1 METNARHIS
10 YVLGFLTS
18 LLVAVS
24 ITAISRLPERYVFS
38 VLFGILAFLIFI
50 LLFKKGNWRIMFK
63 GINRCFKYSSCISKD
78 FLVLLLY
85 FVSIVLALL
94 VPSNDKAQFVIW
106 MQIPIIG
113 YARLFAGLLL
123 SSILPGYGLL
133 RLLDRKNRFDG
144 LNLVV
149 FSFFT
154 GVFVTTFLSYFLM
167 FLNVAI
173 ESTFLAALV
182 LNIIILLLYTFSFII
197 KIRKENLTKKVEKLS
212 YNFDYLILACVFCF
226 FILGWLIYYSSY
238 PLGSTGDMWD
248 HYGTYLRLANGVNI
262 FSSAHLTYLGAET
275 WLPLHYVTVSQ
286 LTGFPAIN
294 GWMVYAFINFFY
306 FLAVYQTVRGIVGV
320 NHPRIPVIATVIT
333 VLFSGFGWI
342 QALSLSS
349 SNNWLTALN
358 SAGNMTYNDII
369 YTFLYGPIPQYFSLA
384 ALFSLLYLMVRK
396 EKFDLTSAFL
406 TVVLV
411 ALGLLVHSPEI
422 IVLPIFYYC
431 YLLFVRHEEFGRLKK
446 YSLSILVGLF
456 VVFLVGLPFSS
467 HFYFD
472 VEQPLLFLFLAVS
485 LTFILMHFRGKFS
498 NSFAFPK
505 RLGILLVGA
514 IWVLYIMSFFAWK
527 NTLNLDVTANLVD
540 VGLKPWY
547 IYPVNNGVSLLLGL
561 LGLTCLIVWRKH
573 NLENAKFLLLTIVA
587 LFLTGIIISY
597 VNINIFATGYWE
609 KRFYSFMILP
619 LSILGAFFIVEI
631 VPKLTFGKVAKGFR
645 DQSYNSAIT
654 GLLISLIVIS
664 GVSSNILALDRIA
677 FTSQS
682 DPYAASSDKE
692 LKALDFLRV
701 NASAGAT
708 VLGFS
713 TISNRFAYIFSG
725 MNHLNSP
732 YWFTKG
738 NSPYQFTDITNPEL
752 ALKMLYSLNVT
763 YLYVTESDMKTLH
776 SNGFVVDH
784 LLKYLPI
791 AFQNEA
797 VTIYRVPKLNPPSSD
812 SNLTLAIPSY
822 LFDALSDQSTL
833 LQNLPRQMIFN
844 ETFVDHANGSTGAP
858 TWTIVNGTWTVENG
872 VYTGKESKYAVSS
885 SFVSGNILSDFSFK
899 TDFKISSGYY
909 AGVTFRRVDSSNFYA
924 ALISVDGKNNDLYK
938 MVDGKLILIKHS
950 TGPLIG
956 DKWSTLAVD
965 AFGDQFNIKLN
976 GELILSASDTLF
988 PTGRVGLL
996 VDAST
1001 SYFDNVT
1008 ISQPPDV
1015 GASFDSTFYLP
1026 IDMLAQSGLEYSI
1039 KTNEDRSMFN
1049 SKYILLPSDKS
1060 WSNEQIYDYLA
1071 WVNKGGNLIVLNGDG
1086 LGNFA
1091 QALSI
1096 KSNSIEQIEV
1106 NSAAVGQLT
1115 ALELGTFPVT
1125 SLFSSDEHTKVVA
1138 SYTNQNS
1145 RSEPLAFAKQ
1155 IGKGEIFYVNIN
1167 PLFKNFHS
1175 SNDNRAANFAKIGGF
1190 ISLLNLDTPNFKDI
1204 PSDARW
1210 RYMLY
1215 DTTWIRDYGHLFGTV
1230 SMESDSIVF
1239 PYDQFNV
1246 DQMEILNASGTIN
1259 GASIQGRTIQGGTI
1273 MNFVKEGTIYSVI
1286 DSTDLYLLPTNY
1298 GTYVGSLLNSNSDVS
1313 MQIRNGNITFSIVT
1327 NANTNFEVNLQSG
1340 TLIMKNVRTNSLSE
1354 TPINYDAILPK
1365 NITLDT
1371 ETLLFQHNPVITVNG
1386 AASFPEAYIPNY
1398 INYVNGFPVQIN
1410 GTTYF
1415 KFDCSSDNVM
1425 MLTDFS
1431 YLGAFQTSQDTDKI
1445 SMVYWEL
1452 TAIPWISILTSPSFL
1467 ILCIIL
1473 AIAIITIYQ
1482 MRSQSSK
1489 ALPTP
1494 NGLQSTK
1501 KFSRNTSA

>member
-1 METNARHIS
+1 MEMNARRVSYILAFLASLIVGIS
-10 YVLGFLTS
+10 IS
-18 LLVAVS
+18 
-24 ITAISRLPERYVFS
+24 AISRLPSRYAFS
-38 VLFGILAFLIFI
+38 ALFGILTFCIFL
-50 LLFKKGNWRIMFK
+50 LLIKNSTWRITVKAINGRFK
-63 GINRCFKYSSCISKD
+63 SSSCISRD
-78 FLVLLLY
+78 FSILLLY
-85 FVSIVLALL
+85 VVSIVLVLL
-94 VPSNDKAQFVIW
+94 IPSNTDAQFVAW
-106 MQIPIIG
+106 GHIPILN
-113 YARLFAGLLL
+113 YVRLFAGLLL

-133 RLLDRKNRFDG
+133 RMIDRKNRFDS
-144 LNLVV
+144 LNLIV

-154 GVFVTTFLSYFLM
+154 SVFVTTFLSYGLM
-167 FLNVAI
+167 VLNVSI
-173 ESTFLAALV
+173 ENTFLVTLILNLIV
-182 LNIIILLLYTFSFII
+182 LSLYSFVFINN
-197 KIRKENLTKKVEKLS
+197 IRKESVTKKEEKLGH
-212 YNFDYLILACVFCF
+212 NFDYLILVCIFCF
-226 FILGWLIYYSSY
+226 FIIGWAIYYSSY
-238 PLGSTGDMWD
+238 PLGPTGDMWD
-248 HYGTYLRLANGVNI
+248 HYGTSLQLAKSVNI
-262 FSSAHLTYLGAET
+262 FSSPHLAYLGAEI
-275 WLPLHYVTVSQ
+275 WLPIHFVVVSF
-286 LTGFPAIN
+286 LAGFPALN
-294 GWMVYAFINFFY
+294 GWLVYAFINFFY
-306 FLAVYQTVRGIVGV
+306 ILAVYQAVRGIVGV
-320 NHPRIPVIATVIT
+320 NHPRIPVIATVIAT
-333 VLFSGFGWI
+333 LFAGFGWV

-349 SNNWLTALN
+349 GNNWLTTLN
-358 SAGNMTYNDII
+358 SAGSMTYNDII

-396 EKFDLTSAFL
+396 KFDLTSAFL

-431 YLLFVRHEEFGRLKK
+431 YLLFVRQEEFGRLRK

-456 VVFLVGLPFSS
+456 VVFIVGLPFSS

-485 LTFILMHFRGKFS
+485 LTFVLMHFKVKFS
-498 NSFAFPK
+498 NSFLFPK

-514 IWVLYIMSFFAWK
+514 IWVLYILSFFAW
-527 NTLNLDVTANLVD
+527 NYTLNLGVTGNLGD

-547 IYPVNNGVSLLLGL
+547 IYPLNNGVSLLLGL
-561 LGLTCLIVWRKH
+561 LGLTCLIVWRKF

-645 DQSYNSAIT
+645 GHSFNYAIT

-677 FTSQS
+677 LTSQS
-682 DPYAASSDKE
+682 DPYAASSEEE

-701 NASAGAT
+701 NASADAT

-713 TISNRFAYIFSG
+713 TISNRFAYVFSG

-738 NSPYQFTDITNPEL
+738 NSPYQFIDITNPEL

-797 VTIYRVPKLNPPSSD
+797 VTVYRVPKLNPPSSD
-812 SNLTLAIPSY
+812 SNLTIAIHSY
-822 LFDALSDQSTL
+822 MFDALSDQSTL

-899 TDFKISSGYY
+899 TDFKIASGYY

-938 MVDGKLILIKHS
+938 MVDGKLVLIKHS
-950 TGPLIG
+950 TGTLIG
-956 DKWSTLAVD
+956 DKWSTLTVD

-976 GELILSASDTLF
+976 GELILSASDALF
-988 PTGRVGLL
+988 PTGKVGLL

-1039 KTNEDRSMFN
+1039 KTTEDRSLFN

-1096 KSNSIEQIEV
+1096 KSNSNEQIVV

-1125 SLFSSDEHTKVVA
+1125 SLFSSDEQTKVVA
-1138 SYTNQNS
+1138 SYIDQNS
-1145 RSEPLAFAKQ
+1145 GSEPLAFAKQ
-1155 IGKGEIFYVNIN
+1155 IGKGEIFYININ
-1167 PLFKNFHS
+1167 PLFKNLHS
-1175 SNDNRAANFAKIGGF
+1175 SNYNRVANFVKIGDF

-1204 PSDARW
+1204 PSDTRW

-1230 SMESDSIVF
+1230 KVESDSIIF
-1239 PYDQFNV
+1239 PYDKFNV
-1246 DQMEILNASGTIN
+1246 DRLEILNASGTIN
-1259 GASIQGRTIQGGTI
+1259 GASIQGRTIQGATI
-1273 MNFVKEGTIYSVI
+1273 MNFVKEGTIYSVL

-1298 GTYVGSLLNSNSDVS
+1298 GTYCGSLLNSNSNIS
-1313 MQIRNGNITFSIVT
+1313 MQIKNGNITFSLVT
-1327 NANTNFEVNLQSG
+1327 DANTNYVINLQSG

-1354 TPINYDAILPK
+1354 TSDNYEAILPK
-1365 NITLDT
+1365 NMPLDN
-1371 ETLLFQHNPVITVNG
+1371 ETLLFQHNPGVTVNG
-1386 AASFPEAYIPNY
+1386 AVSFPEAYIPNY

-1415 KFDCSSDNVM
+1415 KFDCTSDNVM
-1425 MLTDFS
+1425 MLSDFS
-1431 YLGAFQTSQDTDKI
+1431 YLGALQTSQDTNKI

-1452 TAIPWISILTSPSFL
+1452 TAIPWISILTSPLFL

-1473 AIAIITIYQ
+1473 AIASITIY
-1482 MRSQSSK
+1482 
-1489 ALPTP
+1489 L
-1494 NGLQSTK
+1494 NGLQPTK
-1501 KFSRNTSA
+1501 KIGRNTPA